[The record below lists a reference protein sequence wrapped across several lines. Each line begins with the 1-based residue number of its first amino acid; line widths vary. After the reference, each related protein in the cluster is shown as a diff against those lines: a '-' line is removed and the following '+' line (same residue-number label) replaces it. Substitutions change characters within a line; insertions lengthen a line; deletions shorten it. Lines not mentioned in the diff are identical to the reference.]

1 MSITITIDP
10 LNVSEYTYFEVL
22 NFQGGAIVKWA
33 LECPNKISLFDYIF
47 EQYNTAMVT
56 IEMPKGSSLDNRN
69 FYCFKCVESGET
81 DPPLP
86 PLIIITRGSETIFIY
101 HYGICVFL
109 SGNDSPKFVRLD

>member
-10 LNVSEYTYFEVL
+10 LNVSEYSHFEVL

-33 LECPNKISLFDYIF
+33 LECPNERNLFDYIY
-47 EQYNTAMVT
+47 EQYNTPMGL
-56 IEMPKGSSLDNRN
+56 IELPKGGSLDLNN
-69 FYCFKCVESGET
+69 FYCFKCEETGET

-86 PLIIITRGSETIFIY
+86 PLIIITRKQETIFIY
-101 HYGICVFL
+101 HYGICAFL